1 MPATYC
7 SLHFHA
13 VFSTKD
19 RFPSIT
25 SDWRNNLHAYPGGI
39 AKNLGGVP
47 VAIGSIEDHAHVVV
61 GLRATHRL
69 DYFMR
74 EMKSGSSEWVHATV
88 LSAPLLG
95 APISKL
101 SFQWLRFACHWLPSA
116 APAALNSPAV
126 CSLPTDFR
134 ISPALPAR
142 LSYIPRNPQP
152 GRRSALQI
160 QPVP

>member
-25 SDWRNNLHAYPGGI
+25 SDWRNNLHAYLGGI
-39 AKNLGGVP
+39 VKNLGGVP
-47 VAIGSIEDHAHVVV
+47 VAIGGIEDHAHVLV

-74 EMKSGSSEWVHATV
+74 DMKSGSSEWVHATV
-88 LSAPLLG
+88 G
-95 APISKL
+95 K
-101 SFQWLRFACHWLPSA
+101 
-116 APAALNSPAV
+116 
-126 CSLPTDFR
+126 
-134 ISPALPAR
+134 
-142 LSYIPRNPQP
+142 RNFGWQP
-152 GRRSALQI
+152 GYFGVTVS
-160 QPVP
+160 PSHVPRVKRYILNQEEHHKHKSFKDEYLEMLKLAGVEFDERYVW